1 MNQLCRAPEVQSLGD
16 GKKRSNV
23 TKLHLAT
30 SFAHLITGSK
40 TDNNSNQRR
49 KYLTGCGKRGVRC
62 HRKRGIKKMKFNF
75 LQKQTS
81 RREMLRGSATLAG
94 SVFLAHLFPTRLLR
108 ASAAGYRQPAPSP
121 ADLLAS
127 MRAKF
132 NAVPMETQ
140 ELADN
145 VTMFDG
151 PGGAVT
157 VLNGPD
163 GKFVVDTFVAPAWR
177 RLKEALDGLG
187 SAPVKYVID
196 THWHFDHTDNNA
208 HLHAAGATVV
218 AHENTKKRMSEP
230 HDLPVLYRGADG
242 ALASLH
248 FDPSPAEAL
257 PQQSFAN
264 SYQLRAN
271 GEILALQHVAPAHT
285 DSDIYVH
292 FQNANVI
299 SMGDLFFNGM
309 YPYIDPGT
317 DGSIDGMIAAA
328 DKILSLADNHT
339 KIVAGHGPLGNKADL
354 TKSRDM
360 LITSRD
366 RAQKLK
372 SAGKSALEA
381 VAEKAFDD
389 LDPVWGQGIINS
401 DQWVQIVYLTL

>member
-1 MNQLCRAPEVQSLGD
+1 
-16 GKKRSNV
+16 
-23 TKLHLAT
+23 
-30 SFAHLITGSK
+30 
-40 TDNNSNQRR
+40 
-49 KYLTGCGKRGVRC
+49 
-62 HRKRGIKKMKFNF
+62 MKFDF

-94 SVFLAHLFPTRLLR
+94 SAFLAHLFPAPLLR
-108 ASAAGYRQPAPSP
+108 ASAAGHAQQALSP

-132 NAVPMETQ
+132 NAVPIETQ
-140 ELADN
+140 KLADN
-145 VTMFDG
+145 ITVFDG

-163 GKFVVDTFVAPAWR
+163 GKFVVDTFVAPAWP
-177 RLKEALDGLG
+177 RLKEALDGLS

-208 HLHAAGATVV
+208 HLHAAGATVL

-230 HDLPVLYRGADG
+230 HDLPVLYRGPDG
-242 ALASLH
+242 ALSGLH

-257 PQQSFAN
+257 PQQTFAA
-264 SYQLRAN
+264 SYKLHGN

-292 FQNANVI
+292 FQKANVI

-317 DGSIDGMIAAA
+317 GGTVTGMIAAV
-328 DKILSLADNHT
+328 DKILSLADNYT

-354 TKSRDM
+354 MKSRDM
-360 LITSRD
+360 LVTSRD
-366 RAQKLK
+366 RVEKLK

-381 VAEKAFDD
+381 VVEKPFAD
-389 LDPVWGQGIINS
+389 LDAVWGKGIINS
-401 DQWVQIVYLTL
+401 DQWIQIVYLTL

>member
-1 MNQLCRAPEVQSLGD
+1 
-16 GKKRSNV
+16 
-23 TKLHLAT
+23 
-30 SFAHLITGSK
+30 
-40 TDNNSNQRR
+40 
-49 KYLTGCGKRGVRC
+49 
-62 HRKRGIKKMKFNF
+62 MKFDF
-75 LQKQTS
+75 LQKHTS
-81 RREMLRGSATLAG
+81 RREMLQASTTLAG
-94 SVFLAHLFPTRLLR
+94 SALLAHLFPATLLR
-108 ASAAGYRQPAPSP
+108 GSTMDNARRAPSP
-121 ADLLAS
+121 AALLAM

-132 NAVPMETQ
+132 NAVSMETQ
-140 ELADN
+140 KLADN
-145 VTMFDG
+145 VTMFGG

-163 GKFVVDTFVAPAWR
+163 GKFVVDTFVAPAWP
-177 RLKEALDGLG
+177 RLEEALDGLG

-208 HLHAAGATVV
+208 HLHATGATVL
-218 AHENTKKRMSEP
+218 AHENTTKRMSEP

-257 PQQSFAN
+257 PQQTFATG
-264 SYQLRAN
+264 YQLRAN
-271 GEILALQHVAPAHT
+271 GETLALQHVAPAHT

-317 DGSIDGMIAAA
+317 GGSIDGMIAAA
-328 DKILSLADNHT
+328 DKVLSLADNHT
-339 KIVAGHGPLGNKADL
+339 KIVAGHGPLGNRADL
-354 TKSRDM
+354 MKSRDM

-366 RAQKLK
+366 RVQKLK

-381 VAEKAFDD
+381 VAGKPFAD
-389 LDPVWGQGIINS
+389 LDAIWGTGIING
-401 DQWVQIVYLTL
+401 DQYVQIVYLTL

>member
-1 MNQLCRAPEVQSLGD
+1 
-16 GKKRSNV
+16 
-23 TKLHLAT
+23 
-30 SFAHLITGSK
+30 
-40 TDNNSNQRR
+40 
-49 KYLTGCGKRGVRC
+49 
-62 HRKRGIKKMKFNF
+62 MKFSF

-81 RREMLRGSATLAG
+81 RRQMLRGSATLAG
-94 SVFLAHLFPTRLLR
+94 STFLAHLFPATLLR
-108 ASAAGYRQPAPSP
+108 ASAAGYPQPAPSP
-121 ADLLAS
+121 ADLLAD

-140 ELADN
+140 RLADN

-163 GKFVVDTFVAPAWR
+163 GKFVVDTFVAPAWTK
-177 RLKEALDGLG
+177 LKEALDGLG
-187 SAPVKYVID
+187 NTPVKYVID

-208 HLHAAGATVV
+208 HLHAAGATVL
-218 AHENTKKRMSEP
+218 AHENTKKRMSEA

-242 ALASLH
+242 ELAGLH

-257 PQQSFAN
+257 PQQTFAT
-264 SYQLRAN
+264 SYQLQAN
-271 GEILALQHVAPAHT
+271 GETLALQHVALAHT

-292 FQNANVI
+292 FQKANVI
-299 SMGDLFFNGM
+299 SMADLFFNGM

-317 DGSIDGMIAAA
+317 GGSIDGMIAAA

-339 KIVAGHGPLGNKADL
+339 KIVAGHGPLGNKVDL

-360 LITSRD
+360 LVTSRD
-366 RAQKLK
+366 RVQKFK

-381 VAEKAFDD
+381 VAEKPFAD
-389 LDPVWGQGIINS
+389 LDPVWGKGIINA
-401 DQWVQIVYLTL
+401 DQWIQVVYLTL

>member
-1 MNQLCRAPEVQSLGD
+1 
-16 GKKRSNV
+16 
-23 TKLHLAT
+23 
-30 SFAHLITGSK
+30 
-40 TDNNSNQRR
+40 
-49 KYLTGCGKRGVRC
+49 
-62 HRKRGIKKMKFNF
+62 MKFNF

-81 RREMLRGSATLAG
+81 RRDILRGSVTLAG
-94 SVFLAHLFPTRLLR
+94 TAFLAHLLPPTLLR
-108 ASAAGYRQPAPSP
+108 ASAAGYAQQAPSA

-127 MRAKF
+127 FRAQF

-140 ELADN
+140 KLADN

-151 PGGAVT
+151 PGGAVV

-163 GKFVVDTFVAPAWR
+163 GKVVVDTFVAPAWP

-187 SAPVKYVID
+187 NAPVKYVID

-208 HLHAAGATVV
+208 HLHAAGATVL

-230 HDLPVLYRGADG
+230 HELPVLYRGTDG
-242 ALASLH
+242 ALAGLR

-257 PQQSFAN
+257 PQQTFAT
-264 SYQLRAN
+264 SYQLQAN
-271 GEILALQHVAPAHT
+271 GETLALQHVDPAHT

-317 DGSIDGMIAAA
+317 GGTITGNIAAV
-328 DKILSLADNHT
+328 DKILSLAGNDT
-339 KIVAGHGPLGNKADL
+339 KIVAGHGPLGNKRDL
-354 TKSRDM
+354 TKFRDM

-366 RAQKLK
+366 RIQKLK
-372 SAGKSALEA
+372 SAGKSAQEA
-381 VAEKAFDD
+381 VAEKPFTD
-389 LDPVWGQGIINS
+389 LEPVWGKGIINGE
-401 DQWVQIVYLTL
+401 QWVQIAYLTL

>member
-1 MNQLCRAPEVQSLGD
+1 
-16 GKKRSNV
+16 
-23 TKLHLAT
+23 
-30 SFAHLITGSK
+30 
-40 TDNNSNQRR
+40 
-49 KYLTGCGKRGVRC
+49 
-62 HRKRGIKKMKFNF
+62 MKFNF

-94 SVFLAHLFPTRLLR
+94 TAFLANFFPATLLR
-108 ASAAGYRQPAPSP
+108 ASAASYGQQTPSP

-140 ELADN
+140 KLADN

-151 PGGAVT
+151 PGGAVA

-163 GKFVVDTFVAPAWR
+163 GKFVVDTFVAPAWP
-177 RLKEALDGLG
+177 RLKEALDALG
-187 SAPVKYVID
+187 NAPVQYVID

-208 HLHAAGATVV
+208 HLHAARATVL

-230 HDLPVLYRGADG
+230 HDLPVLYRGPDG
-242 ALASLH
+242 ALAGLH

-257 PQQSFAN
+257 PQQTFTD
-264 SYQLRAN
+264 SYMLQAN
-271 GEILALQHVAPAHT
+271 GETLALQHVAPAHT

-292 FQNANVI
+292 FEKANVI

-317 DGSIDGMIAAA
+317 GGKITGMISAA
-328 DKILSLADNHT
+328 DEILSLADNDT

-354 TKSRDM
+354 TKARDM

-366 RAQKLK
+366 RVEKLK
-372 SAGKSALEA
+372 SAGKSAQEA
-381 VAEKAFDD
+381 VAEKPFAD
-389 LDPVWGQGIINS
+389 LDPVWGNGIING
-401 DQWVQIVYLTL
+401 DQWIQIVYLTL